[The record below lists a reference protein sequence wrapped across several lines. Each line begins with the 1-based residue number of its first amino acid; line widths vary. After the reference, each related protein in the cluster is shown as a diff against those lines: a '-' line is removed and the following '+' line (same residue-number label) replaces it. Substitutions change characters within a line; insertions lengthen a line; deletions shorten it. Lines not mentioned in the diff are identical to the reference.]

1 MMVWKCLVMRCWVHQ
16 ENGVD
21 GETASRGGRGQKK
34 WFKDEVREDV
44 QEASMTEEDEDEKD
58 RRR

>member
-1 MMVWKCLVMRCWVHQ
+1 MRCWVHQ

-34 WFKDEVREDV
+34 WFKHEVREDV